1 MRISDWSSDVCS
13 SDLYDQLIAKAR
25 QYTNE
30 TRFQREGRLRREA
43 GRLGVPEGVSTGGA
57 VERLAQA
64 TLRAAN
70 AKERLNVALRSN
82 AGQAELSKAVADYER
97 YNAELV
103 ESVALHNRLQ
113 RELKESAAAETRQAA
128 EEAGTEETT
137 PELTSHMR
145 IPNDV

>member
-1 MRISDWSSDVCS
+1 MLPRPPRSTRTDTFFPYTTLFRSTVDA
-13 SDLYDQLIAKAR
+13 DLRRQGQAYDQLIAKAR

-64 TLRAAN
+64 NLRAAN

-82 AGQAELSKAVADYER
+82 AGQAALSKAVADYER

-113 RELKESAAAETRQAA
+113 RELKESARS
-128 EEAGTEETT
+128 EEH
-137 PELTSHMR
+137 TSE
-145 IPNDV
+145 